1 MDFTTLLIVIG
12 IIWALVILIYYAGNP
27 VEESPKLWK
36 RPNYRPYPEP
46 RVIVRH
52 VYPPLPPEGVE
63 PLNSFRK
70 KDV

>member
-1 MDFTTLLIVIG
+1 MDFITILLVVG
-12 IIWALVILIYYAGNP
+12 VLWALIILMYYLGNP
-27 VEESPKLWK
+27 VESPPKSWK

-46 RVIVRH
+46 KIIVPY

>member
-27 VEESPKLWK
+27 VEESPNWK